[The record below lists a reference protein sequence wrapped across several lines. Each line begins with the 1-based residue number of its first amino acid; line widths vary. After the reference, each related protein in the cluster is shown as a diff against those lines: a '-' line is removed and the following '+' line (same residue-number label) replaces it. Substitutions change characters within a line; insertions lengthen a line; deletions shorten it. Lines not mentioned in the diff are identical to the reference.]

1 MLGKHVCQKHPGF
14 ESRLLRLRIMA
25 GTHEVL
31 SRKYRPQRFRDV
43 IHQDLAIGALQNA
56 LKSGKIGH
64 AYIFFG
70 PRGVGKTTIARILAK
85 RLNCQNP
92 TDNEPC
98 NECSSC
104 TEITRGIS
112 SDVLEIDAA
121 SNRGI
126 ENIRELRD
134 NVKFA
139 PMGGKYKVYIID
151 EVHMLTDQ
159 SFNALLKTLEEPP
172 SHIVFVLATTEFHKI
187 PETILSRCQDFIF
200 KKVPL
205 SVLQDYSEKLCKIEN
220 VQYDQEGLFWVAKKG
235 DGSVR
240 DMLSFME
247 QAIVF
252 TDSKLLGA
260 GIRKMIGYHG
270 IEFLTSFIKSLVDP
284 DNHSRALEI
293 LESLYQEG
301 QDIYKFL
308 WDSIEFTH
316 TLNLIRDSLAD
327 PESVN
332 FPKEDLVKMKS
343 DFENVDSS
351 KLNFLSGKL
360 FEIYE
365 RIKTIRLRNSFEI
378 KVFTEIQ
385 IKKLVEE
392 LTYPSLAGLVDRIN
406 HLILMVQGSK
416 NAAPEAERRN
426 PFASESSVK
435 NAPQSEASKKKDD
448 PLSQAMESHFES
460 NEQDSNTESRSAE
473 SSKPSPTSESNPQ
486 KFDTSTEIKKK
497 FLGTEVD
504 RSKIPRLDS

>member
-1 MLGKHVCQKHPGF
+1 
-14 ESRLLRLRIMA
+14 
-25 GTHEVL
+25 
-31 SRKYRPQRFRDV
+31 
-43 IHQDLAIGALQNA
+43 
-56 LKSGKIGH
+56 
-64 AYIFFG
+64 
-70 PRGVGKTTIARILAK
+70 
-85 RLNCQNP
+85 
-92 TDNEPC
+92 
-98 NECSSC
+98 
-104 TEITRGIS
+104 
-112 SDVLEIDAA
+112 
-121 SNRGI
+121 
-126 ENIRELRD
+126 
-134 NVKFA
+134 
-139 PMGGKYKVYIID
+139 
-151 EVHMLTDQ
+151 
-159 SFNALLKTLEEPP
+159 
-172 SHIVFVLATTEFHKI
+172 
-187 PETILSRCQDFIF
+187 
-200 KKVPL
+200 
-205 SVLQDYSEKLCKIEN
+205 KIEN
-220 VQYDQEGLFWVAKKG
+220 VQYDQEGLFWVAKKV

-260 GIRKMIGYHG
+260 AIRKMIGYHG

-284 DNHSRALEI
+284 DNHSKSLEI
-293 LESLYQEG
+293 IESLYQEG

-392 LTYPSLAGLVDRIN
+392 LTYPSLAGLIDKIN

-416 NAAPEAERRN
+416 NVLSDVNQNTAFALKDTLQPET
-426 PFASESSVK
+426 
-435 NAPQSEASKKKDD
+435 SKKKDK
-448 PLSQAMESHFES
+448 LSSDVILESQFES
-460 NEQDSNTESRSAE
+460 NQQDSNLENTKPAELSSR
-473 SSKPSPTSESNPQ
+473 

-504 RSKIPRLDS
+504 PNQTPKLDS

>member
-1 MLGKHVCQKHPGF
+1 M
-14 ESRLLRLRIMA
+14 
-25 GTHEVL
+25 
-31 SRKYRPQRFRDV
+31 
-43 IHQDLAIGALQNA
+43 
-56 LKSGKIGH
+56 
-64 AYIFFG
+64 
-70 PRGVGKTTIARILAK
+70 
-85 RLNCQNP
+85 
-92 TDNEPC
+92 
-98 NECSSC
+98 
-104 TEITRGIS
+104 
-112 SDVLEIDAA
+112 
-121 SNRGI
+121 
-126 ENIRELRD
+126 
-134 NVKFA
+134 
-139 PMGGKYKVYIID
+139 
-151 EVHMLTDQ
+151 
-159 SFNALLKTLEEPP
+159 EEPP
-172 SHIVFVLATTEFHKI
+172 AHIVFVLATTEFHKI

-220 VQYDQEGLFWVAKKG
+220 VQYDQEGLFWIAKKG

-252 TDSKLLGA
+252 TDSKLLGT

-270 IEFLTSFIKSLVDP
+270 IEFLTSFIKSLIDP
-284 DNHSRALEI
+284 DNHSKSLEI
-293 LESLYQEG
+293 IESLYQEG

-332 FPKEDLVKMKS
+332 FPKEDLTKMKS

-392 LTYPSLAGLVDRIN
+392 LTYPSLAGLIDRIN

-416 NAAPEAERRN
+416 NSAPDDTEHN
-426 PFASESSVK
+426 QSFPVLK
-435 NAPQSEASKKKDD
+435 NTPQSESSKKKDD
-448 PLSQAMESHFES
+448 PFSGVSLEALFES
-460 NEQDSNTESRSAE
+460 NQQDLSLKDYSLETKS
-473 SSKPSPTSESNPQ
+473 TSEPNSQ

-504 RSKIPRLDS
+504 QSKIPKLDS

>member
-1 MLGKHVCQKHPGF
+1 MCMLGKHVCQKHPGF
-14 ESRLLRLRIMA
+14 ESRLLRFHIMA

-31 SRKYRPQRFRDV
+31 SRKYRPQKFRDV

-92 TDNEPC
+92 IDNEPC
-98 NECSSC
+98 NECNSC
-104 TEITRGIS
+104 SEITRGIS

-172 SHIVFVLATTEFHKI
+172 AHIVFVLATTEFHKI

-260 GIRKMIGYHG
+260 AIRKMIGYHG

-284 DNHSRALEI
+284 DNHSKSLEI
-293 LESLYQEG
+293 IESLYQEG

-392 LTYPSLAGLVDRIN
+392 LTYPSLAGLIDKIN

-416 NAAPEAERRN
+416 NVLSDVNQNTAFALKDTLQPET
-426 PFASESSVK
+426 
-435 NAPQSEASKKKDD
+435 SKKKDK
-448 PLSQAMESHFES
+448 LSSDVILESQFES
-460 NEQDSNTESRSAE
+460 NQQDSNLENTKPAELSSR
-473 SSKPSPTSESNPQ
+473 

-504 RSKIPRLDS
+504 PNQTPKLDS

>member
-14 ESRLLRLRIMA
+14 ESRLLRFHIMA

-31 SRKYRPQRFRDV
+31 SRKYRPQKFQDV

-92 TDNEPC
+92 INNEPC
-98 NECSSC
+98 NECNSC
-104 TEITRGIS
+104 NEITRGIS

-260 GIRKMIGYHG
+260 AIRKMIGYHG

-284 DNHSRALEI
+284 GNHSKSLEI
-293 LESLYQEG
+293 IESLYQEG

-392 LTYPSLAGLVDRIN
+392 LTYPSLAGLIDKIN

-416 NAAPEAERRN
+416 NILPDTDPTLILKNTSQPET
-426 PFASESSVK
+426 
-435 NAPQSEASKKKDD
+435 SKKKDK
-448 PLSQAMESHFES
+448 PSSEVILESQFES
-460 NEQDSNTESRSAE
+460 NQQDSNLENTKPIEPSSR
-473 SSKPSPTSESNPQ
+473 

-504 RSKIPRLDS
+504 PNQIPKLDS

>member
-31 SRKYRPQRFRDV
+31 SRKYRPQKFRDV

-85 RLNCQNP
+85 RLNCRNP
-92 TDNEPC
+92 IDNEPC

-104 TEITRGIS
+104 SEITQGIS

-172 SHIVFVLATTEFHKI
+172 AHIVFVLATTEFHKI

-220 VQYDQEGLFWVAKKG
+220 VQYDQEGLFWIAKKG

-252 TDSKLLGA
+252 TDSKLLGT

-270 IEFLTSFIKSLVDP
+270 IEFLTSFIKSLIDP
-284 DNHSRALEI
+284 DNHSKSLEI
-293 LESLYQEG
+293 IESLYQEG

-332 FPKEDLVKMKS
+332 FPKEDLTKMKS

-416 NAAPEAERRN
+416 NSAPDDTEHNQSFPAL
-426 PFASESSVK
+426 K
-435 NAPQSEASKKKDD
+435 NTPQSESSKKKDD
-448 PLSQAMESHFES
+448 PFSGVSLEALFES
-460 NEQDSNTESRSAE
+460 NQQDLSLKDDSLETKS
-473 SSKPSPTSESNPQ
+473 TSEPNSQ

-504 RSKIPRLDS
+504 QSKIPKLDS

>member
-1 MLGKHVCQKHPGF
+1 
-14 ESRLLRLRIMA
+14 MA

-92 TDNEPC
+92 ADNEPC

-284 DNHSRALEI
+284 DNHSKALEI

-426 PFASESSVK
+426 PVASESSVK

>member
-1 MLGKHVCQKHPGF
+1 
-14 ESRLLRLRIMA
+14 MA
-25 GTHEVL
+25 RTHEVL
-31 SRKYRPQRFRDV
+31 SRKYRPQKFQDV

-92 TDNEPC
+92 INNEPC
-98 NECSSC
+98 NECNSC
-104 TEITRGIS
+104 NEITRGIS

-260 GIRKMIGYHG
+260 AIRKMIGYHG

-284 DNHSRALEI
+284 DNHSKSLEI
-293 LESLYQEG
+293 IESLYQEG

-332 FPKEDLVKMKS
+332 FPKEDLVKMKL

-392 LTYPSLAGLVDRIN
+392 LTYPSLAGLIDKIN

-416 NAAPEAERRN
+416 NILPDT
-426 PFASESSVK
+426 
-435 NAPQSEASKKKDD
+435 SKKKDK
-448 PLSQAMESHFES
+448 PSSEVILESQFES
-460 NEQDSNTESRSAE
+460 NQQDSNLENTKPIEPSSR
-473 SSKPSPTSESNPQ
+473 

-504 RSKIPRLDS
+504 PNQIPKLDS